1 MEKIDSKEQII
12 RLMNQY
18 KNLVFSV
25 CLKLTGDYFVAEDI
39 TQETFLSAY
48 EHWQDFDGAA
58 EKAWICRIA
67 SNKCIDYKRVAERRS
82 MPTAEEE
89 MPELVDAEND
99 PLHMF
104 VGNEVIETLMDA
116 CRQLSSPYD
125 EVAYMHFVDGMMA
138 KEIAERTD
146 RNLKTV
152 QTQIYRA
159 KEMLKKIIRR
169 EDLLS

>member
-58 EKAWICRIA
+58 EKAWIC
-67 SNKCIDYKRVAERRS
+67 
-82 MPTAEEE
+82 
-89 MPELVDAEND
+89 
-99 PLHMF
+99 
-104 VGNEVIETLMDA
+104 
-116 CRQLSSPYD
+116 
-125 EVAYMHFVDGMMA
+125 
-138 KEIAERTD
+138 
-146 RNLKTV
+146 
-152 QTQIYRA
+152 
-159 KEMLKKIIRR
+159 
-169 EDLLS
+169 

>member
-25 CLKLTGDYFVAEDI
+25 CLKLTGDYFAAEDL

-67 SNKCIDYKRVAERRS
+67 GNKCIDYKRAAERRS
-82 MPTAEEE
+82 VPAEEE
-89 MPELVDAEND
+89 LADAPDAGND
-99 PLHMF
+99 PLHLY
-104 VGNEVIETLMDA
+104 VGNEVMEDLRKA
-116 CRQLSSPYD
+116 CKQLAAPYC
-125 EVAYMHFVDGMMA
+125 EVAQLYFVEQMTA
-138 KEIAERTD
+138 KEIARKTD
-146 RNLKTV
+146 RNLKTI

-159 KEMLKKIIRR
+159 KEMLKKTIRR

>member
-1 MEKIDSKEQII
+1 
-12 RLMNQY
+12 
-18 KNLVFSV
+18 
-25 CLKLTGDYFVAEDI
+25 
-39 TQETFLSAY
+39 
-48 EHWQDFDGAA
+48 
-58 EKAWICRIA
+58 
-67 SNKCIDYKRVAERRS
+67 

-104 VGNEVIETLMDA
+104 VGNEVMENLKNS

-125 EVAYMHFVDGMMA
+125 EVAYMHFVDGMTA

-146 RNLKTV
+146 RNLKTI